1 MTQEKT
7 MGRQMKEK
15 KQSKGPAG
23 MTEKELKESKIGKIR
38 SKKKLKELMEKD
50 DMSYKPLNLSEEKLL
65 KRAMDSLLAIDRP
78 KQTYNNVLKRMMTEK
93 EKSTPGIAP
102 FAKGGEVK
110 KYRGGGSVHNNK
122 KQYGTKGYRAA
133 RKPK

>member
-7 MGRQMKEK
+7 MRKQMKEK

-23 MTEKELKESKIGKIR
+23 MTEKELKDLK
-38 SKKKLKELMEKD
+38 SKKKFISTVTRRALRRSAENQADDEFKMPDKD
-50 DMSYKPLNLSEEKLL
+50 DMSMPILNLSKEQLL
-65 KRAMDSLLAIDRP
+65 KRAMDSLL
-78 KQTYNNVLKRMMTEK
+78 
-93 EKSTPGIAP
+93 
-102 FAKGGEVK
+102 AKGGEVK

-122 KQYGTKGYRAA
+122 KQYGTQGYRAA

>member
-50 DMSYKPLNLSEEKLL
+50 GLYSNLYNMNF
-65 KRAMDSLLAIDRP
+65 AAI
-78 KQTYNNVLKRMMTEK
+78 KQTI
-93 EKSTPGIAP
+93 S
-102 FAKGGEVK
+102 
-110 KYRGGGSVHNNK
+110 
-122 KQYGTKGYRAA
+122 
-133 RKPK
+133 